1 VPRGGAGPAEAA
13 QPGFVEARERIS
25 NCALEVEVPWQ
36 ALQCLTPDATQL
48 ADTDWRPQMPPGLA
62 GAVPDQ
68 NSLHHARRR
77 PHGWVCRSLDWVCNP
92 IAGRAALKQRPFG
105 SAALKSHR

>member
-1 VPRGGAGPAEAA
+1 MYVPRGGAGPAEAA

-25 NCALEVEVPWQ
+25 NCAVEVEVPWQ

-62 GAVPDQ
+62 GAVPHQ
-68 NSLHHARRR
+68 NLLHHAGHR
-77 PHGWVCRSLDWVCNP
+77 PLGWVCNP
-92 IAGRAALKQRPFG
+92 IAGRAALRQRPFG